1 MTATIL
7 LLIVSAVSA
16 GKLGFNSCSTKI
28 RDINRQIATGQS
40 EWSVINSPRGG
51 SIYQKECGL
60 RSNVYDMQFC
70 TTVCELTEGET
81 CKISPQAGDDVCAP
95 GLFCGEESICET
107 MFDVDNFMEDLFEKL
122 DF

>member
-1 MTATIL
+1 MIATI

-16 GKLGFNSCSTKI
+16 GKLEFNSCSAKI
-28 RDINRQIATGQS
+28 RDINREIATGRS
-40 EWSVINSPRGG
+40 EWSIIKTPRGG

-70 TTVCELTEGET
+70 TTVCEITEGET

-95 GLFCGEESICET
+95 GLFCGQESKCET
-107 MFDVDNFMEDLFEKL
+107 IFEVDDFIEDLLELL